1 MRKLVIVCLLVVLS
15 FGLFAG
21 CGVSENISD
30 DDDNIVDNNDTEVA
44 EMAEIKTMMVPM
56 RKDPVSG
63 ILDAVSDGMPKDGNG
78 IETSYVDML
87 SNETTLKLQPK
98 FRMLIILPANQTTPY
113 HWTDLEAGDESVV
126 SLTINEYASDSNP
139 EGMMGVG
146 GHRVFEIKAIAP
158 GKTVVKTQQVH
169 VADEDDV
176 MEEFVLEVIV
186 VEE

>member
-1 MRKLVIVCLLVVLS
+1 MKKLVIVCLLIVLS

-21 CGVSENISD
+21 CGVSENNN
-30 DDDNIVDNNDTEVA
+30 DDNIVDNNDAKVA

-56 RKDPVSG
+56 RKNPVSG
-63 ILDAVSDGMPKDGNG
+63 ILDAVSDGMSMEGAG
-78 IETSYVDML
+78 YETEYIDQM

-113 HWTDLEAGDESVV
+113 HWTDLKVDNESVV

-146 GHRVFEIKAIAP
+146 GHRVFEIKGIAP
-158 GKTVVKTQQVH
+158 GKTIVKTQQVH

-176 MEEFVLEVIV
+176 MEEFVLEVV
-186 VEE
+186 VGE

>member
-1 MRKLVIVCLLVVLS
+1 
-15 FGLFAG
+15 
-21 CGVSENISD
+21 
-30 DDDNIVDNNDTEVA
+30 NDTEVA

-63 ILDAVSDGMPKDGNG
+63 ILDAVSDGMPMDGG
-78 IETSYVDML
+78 GHEMEYIDQM

-113 HWTDLEAGDESVV
+113 HWTDLKAGDESVA
-126 SLTINEYASDSNP
+126 SLTINEFASDSNP

-146 GHRVFEIKAIAP
+146 GHRVFEIKGIAP
-158 GKTVVKTQQVH
+158 GKTTVKTKQVH

-176 MEEFVLEVIV
+176 MEEFVLEVV
-186 VEE
+186 VLEE